1 MIGSGLQSESTG
13 GSRNGLKIERRGNC
27 GIEMAGVLTTG
38 VKMETGPCAK
48 VVLGAMGMAGMVW
61 QIHLP
66 HVDKFPQPIHA
77 VVLRYGTFMYMICL
91 WMVKNLV
98 ICSK

>member
-66 HVDKFPQPIHA
+66 HVDKFPQPKHAIH
-77 VVLRYGTFMYMICL
+77 LWYGHLMYRSYLYMG
-91 WMVKNLV
+91 KNLV